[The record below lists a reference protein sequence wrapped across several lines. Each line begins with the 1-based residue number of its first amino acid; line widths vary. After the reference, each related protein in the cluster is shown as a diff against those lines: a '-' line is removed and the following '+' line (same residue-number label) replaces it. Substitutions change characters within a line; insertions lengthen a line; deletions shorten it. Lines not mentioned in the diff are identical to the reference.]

1 MSPDLKP
8 TPRQCSITDALAV
21 LGDRYSLAIVREL
34 FYGNRRF
41 VDLVA
46 HVAAPRSL
54 LASRLATLVE
64 TGVVARRQ
72 YSERPPRDEY
82 VLTDAGR
89 GLAPVLLTLK
99 EWSDTWCRGGEPTA
113 IFRHDCGAEMHA
125 VASCASCGKEIGFE
139 SLEVVGGTNP
149 PQITA

>member
-1 MSPDLKP
+1 MSPDFKP
-8 TPRQCSITDALAV
+8 TPRECSITDALAV

-46 HVAAPRSL
+46 QVAAPRSL
-54 LASRLATLVE
+54 LASRLSTLVE

-89 GLAPVLLTLK
+89 ALAPVLLTLK
-99 EWSDTWCRGGEPTA
+99 EWGDTMVPWR
-113 IFRHDCGAEMHA
+113 
-125 VASCASCGKEIGFE
+125 
-139 SLEVVGGTNP
+139 
-149 PQITA
+149 